1 MPEGVVV
8 CNTSPLLYL
17 HQVQQIEL
25 LARLYG
31 RVLIPPAVRDELKV
45 GGTQGVSVPD
55 LGRLPWLEIQPLRDS
70 TLLPVVVDL
79 GAGESEAIALA
90 LSHPGSLLILDDSL
104 GRRIAHLNRLSYT
117 GTLGVLVKA
126 KQKGFL
132 PSVAPILDAL
142 QQTSMWLSR
151 DLVTWVLK
159 EAGEE

>member
-45 GGTQGVSVPD
+45 GERRGVSVPD
-55 LGRLPWLEIQPLRDS
+55 LSRLPWLEIQPLQDS

-90 LSHPGSLLILDDSL
+90 LSYPGSLLILDDSL
-104 GRRIAHLNRLSYT
+104 GRRIARLNRLSCT

-132 PSVAPILDAL
+132 PRVAPILDAL

-151 DLVTWVLK
+151 DLVLWVLR
-159 EAGEE
+159 EAGEG

>member
-45 GGTQGVSVPD
+45 GERRGVSVPD
-55 LGRLPWLEIQPLRDS
+55 LSRLPWLEIQPLQDS

-90 LSHPGSLLILDDSL
+90 LSYPGSLLIL
-104 GRRIAHLNRLSYT
+104 
-117 GTLGVLVKA
+117 
-126 KQKGFL
+126 
-132 PSVAPILDAL
+132 
-142 QQTSMWLSR
+142 
-151 DLVTWVLK
+151 
-159 EAGEE
+159 